1 MPEGQIE
8 ARHERFPH
16 ECGNAAIA
24 AMRRYLYLLIVVLSV
39 CLPADIFAQ
48 SEREKVIVG
57 WIDVLP
63 FYKQQPSGQPT
74 GFSAE
79 VITKIAERAGFDV
92 EFRHYANVEAL
103 FDAFR
108 AGETQI
114 MPAARASSLPEPGM
128 VFSAPISQAEVVVML
143 RAEDV
148 PNTRLDQIVGRQLGI
163 FVNEKS
169 LEARQLAERNNMVE
183 MPLSGEAILKL
194 LSGDIDVLIAPD
206 AWIAAQLRGAKLD
219 QRVRRMPT
227 PLGRTDR
234 IVALHPS
241 KAHLLGAV
249 NSAIAQ
255 LEAKGEIDTLK
266 TIWALNLPMPE
277 PDILTVGV
285 IHFPPYQVVKED
297 GTYTGFAVEVLR
309 QLAERAGLTLSFKT
323 LTMDELLA
331 GPGSARYDLL
341 PQAGVN
347 NERLQRM
354 VFTQPI
360 AKSTLSMFVRAGS
373 NQEFANLTEI
383 IGRRVAVN
391 ASNPARALAE
401 QQDGLELEILD
412 EGEELLPAL
421 LEKRTDIVLYP
432 TERMQQIISDA
443 GLRNAIEEIKP
454 PFHIIERA
462 VALRFGLENVRDQ
475 LNEVIPSYLV
485 SESYRQLQQ
494 TWLGKK
500 IFWTNK
506 RIVLLVVFGILV
518 GLILAGALI
527 RQRWIQRTRDAHYQR
542 EERQQLEL
550 YEQKQAHVKKQQ
562 TLIRELERSNREL
575 DDFAY
580 IASHDLKEPL
590 RGIAINADFLARE
603 QVSEQAVQRIDRMV
617 ELTTRM
623 ENLISDLLFFSRLG
637 RGDQSQEDINPGD
650 VIGSIE
656 RELLETLKLER
667 GTLAIDTELPLLH
680 ADRNKIKIVF
690 HNLISNALKYNN
702 SDDKQVNI
710 GFQTNVAIEDKELR
724 DVFYVRDNGIGIDKK
739 NHEKVFRIFTRLN
752 RAKDYGQGTGAGL
765 SFVSKIIEEYGSV
778 PTVAS
783 SLGHGTT
790 FYFSL
795 PLACSDQSELFQK
808 AA

>member
-1 MPEGQIE
+1 MPKGQIE
-8 ARHERFPH
+8 ARHETFLH

-24 AMRRYLYLLIVVLSV
+24 TIRRFSYLIIVVLSV
-39 CLPADIFAQ
+39 CLPTDIFAQ
-48 SEREKVIVG
+48 SEREKIIVG

-79 VITKIAERAGFDV
+79 VITKIADRAGFDV
-92 EFRHYANVEAL
+92 EFKHYANVETL

-108 AGETQI
+108 AGETHM
-114 MPAARASSLPEPGM
+114 MPAARASSLPEPGI
-128 VFSAPISQAEVVVML
+128 VFSAPISQAELVVML

-148 PNTRLDQIVGRQLGI
+148 PNTRLDQIIGRQLGI

-169 LEARQLAERNNMVE
+169 LEARQLADRNNMVE

-194 LSGDIDVLIAPD
+194 LSGDLDVLIAPD

-219 QRVRRMPT
+219 QRVARMST
-227 PLGRTDR
+227 PLARTDR

-277 PDILTVGV
+277 PDVLTVGV
-285 IHFPPYQVVKED
+285 IHFPPYQVINED
-297 GTYTGFAVEVLR
+297 GTFTGFAVEVLR
-309 QLAERAGLTLSFKT
+309 QLAERAGLKLSFKP
-323 LTMDELLA
+323 LTMEELLA

-341 PQAGVN
+341 PQAGIN

-360 AKSTLSMFVRAGS
+360 AKSSLSMFVRAGS
-373 NQEFANLTEI
+373 NQNFANLTEI
-383 IGRRVAVN
+383 AGRRVAVN

-401 QQDGLELEILD
+401 KQDGMELEILEKSED
-412 EGEELLPAL
+412 LLPAL
-421 LEKRTDIVLYP
+421 LEEQTDIILYP
-432 TERMQQIISDA
+432 TESMHKIISEA
-443 GLRNAIEEIKP
+443 GLRNAIEEIEP

-475 LNEVIPSYLV
+475 LNGVIPGFLV
-485 SESYRQLQQ
+485 SDSYRQLQQ

-500 IFWTNK
+500 RFWTSK
-506 RIVLLVVFGILV
+506 RIVLLVVSGALI
-518 GLILAGALI
+518 GLILASALI
-527 RQRWIQRTRDAHYQR
+527 RQRWIQRTRDAQYQR

-562 TLIRELERSNREL
+562 ALIRELERSNREL

-603 QVSEQAVQRIDRMV
+603 QVSEQAVQRIERMV

-637 RGDQSQEDINPGD
+637 RGDQSQEDIDPAD
-650 VIGSIE
+650 VIESIE
-656 RELLETLKLER
+656 RELLETLKLAR
-667 GTLAIDTELPLLH
+667 GKVVVDTKLPLLH

-702 SDDKQVNI
+702 S
-710 GFQTNVAIEDKELR
+710 ER
-724 DVFYVRDNGIGIDKK
+724 
-739 NHEKVFRIFTRLN
+739 
-752 RAKDYGQGTGAGL
+752 
-765 SFVSKIIEEYGSV
+765 
-778 PTVAS
+778 
-783 SLGHGTT
+783 
-790 FYFSL
+790 
-795 PLACSDQSELFQK
+795 
-808 AA
+808 